1 MCFAHGSSISKSLY
15 MKIKEVNFELMLA
28 ELKRGENWNIKLKW
42 EWMVESK
49 IYQKPS
55 AEAYI

>member
-1 MCFAHGSSISKSLY
+1 
-15 MKIKEVNFELMLA
+15 MKIKEVTFELMLA
-28 ELKRGENWNIKLKW
+28 ELKRGGNWNIKLKW
-42 EWMVESK
+42 EWMVE